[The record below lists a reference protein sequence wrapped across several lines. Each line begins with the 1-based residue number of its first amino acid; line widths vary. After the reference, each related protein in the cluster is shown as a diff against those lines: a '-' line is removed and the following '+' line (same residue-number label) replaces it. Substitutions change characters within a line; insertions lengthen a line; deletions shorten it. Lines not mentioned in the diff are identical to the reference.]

1 MTVLSGLSKLGG
13 AKESTPYTYAIPTL
27 SVPFNSGTKYTD
39 TIAPLRDE
47 SYRAND
53 SVLQGLGQGPAQA
66 DWEID
71 VNGYGDLAGHW
82 FRAFIGPDTVTPA
95 SRRP

>member
-1 MTVLSGLSKLGG
+1 MTVLARLTKLGR
-13 AKESTPYTYAIPTL
+13 AKEVTPYTYAIPTF
-27 SVPFNSGTKYTD
+27 SVPFNSGTKYMD

-66 DWEID
+66 DWEMD
-71 VNGYGDLAGHW
+71 VNEYADLAAGHH
-82 FRAFIGPDTVTPA
+82 
-95 SRRP
+95 RP